1 MAHGRRGRGHRL
13 CDRRGG
19 EYRAYQRALFLAY
32 GLAKGAYLGT
42 EAMGSLAIYAA
53 KALTHCCGRVPAQ
66 AASGSSCMASNCSS
80 SICTWPCQ

>member
-1 MAHGRRGRGHRL
+1 MSL
-13 CDRRGG
+13 
-19 EYRAYQRALFLAY
+19 ALVLMLGLVVVVSTGPINAPFFLAY

-80 SICTWPCQ
+80 SICTCPCQ